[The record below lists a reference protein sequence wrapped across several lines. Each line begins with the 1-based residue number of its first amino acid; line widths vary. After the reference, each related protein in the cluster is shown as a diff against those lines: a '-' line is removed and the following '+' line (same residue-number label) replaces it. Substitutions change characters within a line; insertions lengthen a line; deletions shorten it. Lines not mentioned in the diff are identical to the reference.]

1 MQFKMASDD
10 DCNICFERIPPD
22 DNKGKGQGC
31 PNNNPKCNKKFCSKC
46 IDTWLEINPKCPQC
60 TLSETSANKEKREER
75 KLKHAVE
82 AEVAA
87 ELKRKLKIGATAATT
102 LAAIIV
108 GGYASPQ
115 LLLGLSAMTTGAI
128 SLYPKPFRD
137 LWYNHFASPESRNL
151 TDYFA
156 SHQLQYR
163 TGS

>member
-1 MQFKMASDD
+1 MASDD

-46 IDTWLEINPKCPQC
+46 INTWLEIKPKCPQC
-60 TLSETSANKEKREER
+60 TLPETSANKEKRE
-75 KLKHAVE
+75 VE
-82 AEVAA
+82 AKVAA

-137 LWYNHFASPESRNL
+137 LWYNHFASPESWRLYNL
-151 TDYFA
+151 YEPKA
-156 SHQLQYR
+156 WQ
-163 TGS
+163 

>member
-1 MQFKMASDD
+1 MCKA
-10 DCNICFERIPPD
+10 
-22 DNKGKGQGC
+22 
-31 PNNNPKCNKKFCSKC
+31 KFCSKC
-46 IDTWLEINPKCPQC
+46 INTWLIHLERLGKSPTCPVCIQP
-60 TLSETSANKEKREER
+60 ETIANKKKRQ
-75 KLKHAVE
+75 VE
-82 AEVAA
+82 AMVAA

-108 GGYASPQ
+108 GGYASPE
-115 LLLGLSAMTTGAI
+115 LLLGLGATTLGAI

-151 TDYFA
+151 TDYFE